1 MDLRYSVAND
11 DQRTLIAQL
20 LRRFSVATDRKTTLL
35 AEAKEF
41 AATIGEVRE
50 RLGNPFFYSGEN
62 WGRPENAD
70 ESVRN
75 YTRYKSHEP
84 GLRII
89 RGLKDADRE
98 LSVLREQLRE
108 LGHNV

>member
-1 MDLRYSVAND
+1 VAID
-11 DQRTLIAQL
+11 DKRAIKIDQL
-20 LRRFSVATDRKTTLL
+20 LRQFSDATDRKATLL
-35 AEAKEF
+35 AEAQEF
-41 AATIGEVRE
+41 AATIGDTRQ

-75 YTRYKSHEP
+75 YTGYRSHEP
-84 GLRII
+84 GLQIV

-108 LGHNV
+108 LGHSV